1 MELILEAIRCPEQ
14 ASCSRVQALTLLYEY
29 CDTAAKPFF
38 ALKERLQIFSNMCT
52 TRFFNTLRDVLRATH
67 CAASLTL
74 KDGENASVIADNMD
88 RESRILVARILRR
101 VLDQK
106 QMECRK
112 YILEVRGETLPPRR
126 VAFGCSDIVL
136 AGEYRTQGLVSVR
149 FR

>member
-1 MELILEAIRCPEQ
+1 MELILEAIRRPEQ

-67 CAASLTL
+67 SAASLTS
-74 KDGENASVIADNMD
+74 KNTDDASAAASDNNLD
-88 RESRILVARILRR
+88 RESRVLVARILRR

-112 YILEVRGETLPPRR
+112 YILEV
-126 VAFGCSDIVL
+126 CSD
-136 AGEYRTQGLVSVR
+136 R
-149 FR
+149 